1 MRSYFAV
8 VAHQSLRDSIH
19 LLKAQKKKKSVNGQS
34 MAFATFDPGDVQGGK
49 APARRYQRYLNSLN

>member
-19 LLKAQKKKKSVNGQS
+19 LLKAQKKSQS
-34 MAFATFDPGDVQGGK
+34 MDNQWLLRPLIQATYRVEKRQLGDTSGT
-49 APARRYQRYLNSLN
+49 